1 MFYAQINEENIC
13 IAVSQLYGEVQQEN
27 LIALS
32 SFDSSV
38 LGMKY
43 ENGAWTEQPQPTPT
57 LSETEQ
63 AVLDTAVDVEYLV
76 CLKDMDL

>member
-1 MFYAQINEENIC
+1 MLLKSITGTNE
-13 IAVSQLYGEVQQEN
+13 YGKEMITEYYGHYDEKGNEVITGTRKMLLNPEP
-27 LIALS
+27 
-32 SFDSSV
+32 
-38 LGMKY
+38 
-43 ENGAWTEQPQPTPT
+43 TPQPTPV

>member
-1 MFYAQINEENIC
+1 MFYAQVNEENIC
-13 IAVSQLYGEVQQEN
+13 IAVSRLSGEVAGAN

-32 SFDSSV
+32 SFDSS
-38 LGMKY
+38 LIGKKY
-43 ENGAWTEQPQPTPT
+43 ENGAWTEQPQPTPA

>member
-1 MFYAQINEENIC
+1 MRLESSREFEENGVIF
-13 IAVSQLYGEVQQEN
+13 IEEIYTDGEKETT
-27 LIALS
+27 LRHKKDDALP
-32 SFDSSV
+32 
-38 LGMKY
+38 K
-43 ENGAWTEQPQPTPT
+43 QPQPTPA